1 MSSPIVSIIV
11 PVYNV
16 EAYLSRCLESIVAQT
31 FRDFE
36 CILVDDGSTD
46 SSPALCDE
54 WAQRDPRF
62 RVLHQK
68 NGGISAAR
76 NSGMDVAR
84 GQYLVFSDDDDTL
97 HPQLLSLA
105 LAAQA
110 ESPPHALV
118 CWKYGPEFPVSLP
131 LQPRP
136 VPQSVDELFLGSD
149 FANVWGKLWS
159 RELVNGFSIRFDESL
174 RWCEDLDFVT
184 RYLLALYQQNGTL
197 SFLLISHVLYRYEE
211 QRPGNVTSQY
221 SRNKLIYEQKT
232 LPEILDLFET
242 QLQSDAGRWAPF
254 CQAQLFALTGR
265 LMDLYR
271 FETDLS
277 PARRRRAI
285 RSCFASPA
293 TRRLLAL
300 CRQYHVWPAMRFC
313 ADHGLVR
320 PAFFLARNCYKPWYI
335 KTIRAWLWIRNK
347 FYWGFRALRRLP
359 PQGKAEP

>member
-1 MSSPIVSIIV
+1 MSSPLVSIIV

-16 EAYLSRCLESIVAQT
+16 EAYLSRCLESIAAQT

-76 NSGMDVAR
+76 NSGMDAAQ

-97 HPQLLSLA
+97 HPQLLSSA

-110 ESPPHALV
+110 ESPPPALV

-131 LQPRP
+131 LQLRP
-136 VPQSVDELFLGSD
+136 VPQSADGLFLGSD

-184 RYLLALYQQNGTL
+184 RYLLALYQQNGALT
-197 SFLLISHVLYRYEE
+197 FLLIPHVLYRYEQ
-211 QRPGNVTSQY
+211 QRPGNVTSRY
-221 SRNKLIYEQKT
+221 SPDKLIYEQKT
-232 LPEILDLFET
+232 LPEVLNLFET
-242 QLQSDAGRWAPF
+242 QLQQDAGRWGPF
-254 CQAQLFALTGR
+254 CQAQLFALIGR
-265 LMDLYR
+265 LTDLYR
-271 FETDLS
+271 FETSLS

-285 RSCFASPA
+285 RGYLASPA

-300 CRQYHVWPAMRFC
+300 CGQYRVWPSMRFC
-313 ADHGLVR
+313 AEHGLVR
-320 PAFFLARNCYKPWYI
+320 AVFFLARNCYKPWYN
-335 KTIRAWLWIRNK
+335 AHVS
-347 FYWGFRALRRLP
+347 
-359 PQGKAEP
+359 